1 MKRSDN
7 HRTALAAVAAVL
19 LASFL
24 LGLLSGC
31 PTVTVKEGD
40 PLSVEHWDDAFERWV
55 GDWSIVA
62 GLEEPRELTEDDFN
76 EEGYLVATTGV
87 EAADGSVEEVDV
99 TLDITWDDY
108 SASRDGYKTFREYEA
123 DKVRAEEEDEADE

>member
-7 HRTALAAVAAVL
+7 HWTAMGVIAMIL

-24 LGLLSGC
+24 LGLLTGC
-31 PTVTVKEGD
+31 PTVVVKEGD
-40 PLSVEHWDDAFERWV
+40 PVSVEHWDDVYERWV
-55 GDWSIVA
+55 EDWAIVA
-62 GLEEPRELTEDDFN
+62 GLDEMRELTRDDFN
-76 EEGYLVATTGV
+76 EDGHLTV
-87 EAADGSVEEVDV
+87 EVEVPDADGEASTVSV

-123 DKVRAEEEDEADE
+123 DKIEAEESDEQDE